1 MGAGKS
7 FLHASQVKGARRG
20 EGTALG
26 SERFKLCAP
35 WPPSG
40 DQPQAIESLLEG
52 LERNERCSTLLGVT
66 GSGKTFTVANVIAK
80 YGRPA
85 LVLAHNKTL
94 AAQLYSEFRRFFPE
108 NAVHYYVSYYDY
120 YQPEAYVPSSDT
132 YIEKDASINTQ
143 IERMRLATT
152 KSLLERRDVV
162 VVASVSCIYGMGK
175 RKNYEDAIVTFSL
188 GERWDRRA
196 FQEAL
201 MRAYYERN
209 DFDLQPGKYR
219 VRGDVL
225 EVYPVYSDTSL
236 RFSFFDD
243 ELESIEEVDP
253 VSGHSLKH
261 ESQVSIYPAQHYVT
275 SDGAISESMA
285 KIQQELEIQ
294 TGRFKA
300 AGKYLEAE
308 RLASRT
314 KYDMEMLVEAGY
326 CSGIENYS
334 RYLDGR
340 EAGEQPGT
348 LLDFFPP
355 DFLMVVDESHI
366 TLPQVR
372 GMFNGDRARK
382 EVLVEHGFRLPSC
395 LDNRPLRWP
404 EFENYMRRVIC
415 CSATPGDWEI
425 EHSRRVVEQLIR
437 PTGIADPEVEI
448 RRATGQVDDL
458 LEEIRKVREQGGRCL
473 VTTLTKKGAE
483 ELSEYMRTLRI
494 KAEYIH
500 SELNAFER
508 ADEINK
514 LRAGDIEVLIGVNLL
529 REGIDMP
536 EVTLVAILDADREGF
551 LRSYRSLVQVM
562 GRAARNINS
571 RVILYA
577 DDVTDSIAEAVN
589 ESRRRRQAQL
599 KYNEEHGITPQSIHK
614 AIERML
620 PEVEFEAAPE
630 AAGKSERQ
638 QLEHLDNIAIERLM
652 WEAVEKLQFE
662 RAARL
667 RDMLQAMEAGKP
679 VDMSGLEGSGPDFGE
694 EGRAGEG
701 RARGG
706 RHLRAASG
714 TRRKR
719 RRRS

>member
-1 MGAGKS
+1 METEIFK
-7 FLHASQVKGARRG
+7 LHA
-20 EGTALG
+20 
-26 SERFKLCAP
+26 P
-35 WPPSG
+35 WSPSG
-40 DQPQAIESLLEG
+40 DQPQAIESLMEG
-52 LERNERCSTLLGVT
+52 LRKNERCSTLLGVT
-66 GSGKTFTVANVIAK
+66 GSGKTFTVANVVAQ
-80 YGRPA
+80 YGRPT

-94 AAQLYSEFRRFFPE
+94 AAQLYSEFKNFFPE

-152 KSLLERRDVV
+152 KSLLERRDVI

-175 RKNYEDAIVTFSL
+175 RKNYEDAIVNFSV
-188 GERWDRRA
+188 GEHWNRRN

-201 MRAYYERN
+201 MKAYYERN

-225 EVYPVYSDTSL
+225 EVYPVYSDTTL
-236 RFSFFDD
+236 RFSFFDE
-243 ELESIEEVDP
+243 ELETIEEVNP
-253 VSGHSLKH
+253 ISGHSICRRPH
-261 ESQVSIYPAQHYVT
+261 VAIFPAQHYVT
-275 SDGAISESMA
+275 SDGAIAESME
-285 KIQQELEIQ
+285 KIKEELEIQ
-294 TGRFKA
+294 VGRFRSD
-300 AGKYLEAE
+300 GKYLEAE
-308 RLASRT
+308 RLNSRT
-314 KYDMEMLVEAGY
+314 RYDMEMMAEAGY

-340 EAGEQPGT
+340 AAGEQPGT

-395 LDNRPLRWP
+395 LDNRPLKWH
-404 EFENYMRRVIC
+404 EFENYLRRVIC

-425 EHSRRVVEQLIR
+425 AHSKRHVEQLIR
-437 PTGIADPEVEI
+437 PTGVVDPEVEI
-448 RRATGQVDDL
+448 RKATGQIDDL
-458 LEEIRKVREQGGRCL
+458 LAEIQKVRAAGGRCL
-473 VTTLTKKGAE
+473 VTTLTKKAAE
-483 ELSEYMRTLRI
+483 ELADYMKTLRI
-494 KAEYIH
+494 KSEYIH

-508 ADEINK
+508 AEEINK
-514 LRAGDIEVLIGVNLL
+514 LRSGEIEVLIGINLL

-562 GRAARNINS
+562 GRAARNVDS

-577 DDVTDSIAEAVN
+577 DDVTESIQKAVN
-589 ESRRRRQAQL
+589 ESRRRREAQL
-599 KYNEEHGITPQSIHK
+599 KFNEEHHIVPKTIHK
-614 AIERML
+614 AIEKML

-630 AAGKSERQ
+630 AKSKKARQ
-638 QLEHLDNIAIERLM
+638 TNEHLDNEALERLM
-652 WEAVEKLQFE
+652 WDAVEKLQFE
-662 RAARL
+662 KAAKI
-667 RDMLQAMEAGKP
+667 RDMIQNLR
-679 VDMSGLEGSGPDFGE
+679 
-694 EGRAGEG
+694 EGRAPGGLEEEMEGEKY
-701 RARGG
+701 
-706 RHLRAASG
+706 LRAASG
-714 TRRKR
+714 NHYKKRKR
-719 RRRS
+719 A

>member
-1 MGAGKS
+1 MEVLS
-7 FLHASQVKGARRG
+7 METES
-20 EGTALG
+20 
-26 SERFKLCAP
+26 FKLHAP

-40 DQPQAIESLLEG
+40 DQPQAIAALLDG
-52 LERNERCSTLLGVT
+52 LKCNERVSTLLGVT

-80 YGRPA
+80 YNRPT

-94 AAQLYSEFRRFFPE
+94 AAQLYSEFRKFFPE

-152 KSLLERRDVV
+152 KSLIERRDVI

-175 RKNYEDAIVTFSL
+175 RENYEDAIVSFSV
-188 GERWDRRA
+188 GEHWNRHN

-201 MRAYYERN
+201 MKAYYERN

-225 EVYPVYSDTSL
+225 EVYPVYSNSTL
-236 RFSFFDD
+236 RFSFFDE
-243 ELESIEEVDP
+243 ELETIEEVDP
-253 VSGHSLKH
+253 VSGHRLKH
-261 ESQVSIYPAQHYVT
+261 VDHASVFPAQHYVT
-275 SDGAISESMA
+275 SDGAITESME
-285 KIQQELEIQ
+285 KIKKELEIQ
-294 TGRFKA
+294 AGRFKA
-300 AGKYLEAE
+300 QGKFLEAE
-308 RLASRT
+308 RLTSRT
-314 KYDMEMLVEAGY
+314 RYDMEMMAEAGY

-340 EAGEQPGT
+340 EEGEQPGT

-395 LDNRPLRWP
+395 LDNRPLRWG
-404 EFENYMRRVIC
+404 EFEKYMQRVIC
-415 CSATPGDWEI
+415 CSATPGDWET
-425 EHSRRVVEQLIR
+425 EHSKRVVEQLLR
-437 PTGIADPEVEI
+437 PTGIPDPLVEV
-448 RRATGQVDDL
+448 RKATGQIDDL
-458 LEEIRKVREQGGRCL
+458 LGEIQSVRSRGGRAL

-483 ELSEYMRTLRI
+483 ELAEYMRTLRI
-494 KAEYIH
+494 RAEYIH

-508 ADEINK
+508 AEEINK
-514 LRAGDIEVLIGVNLL
+514 LRSGDIEVLIGINLL

-562 GRAARNINS
+562 GRAARNVDS

-577 DDVTDSIAEAVN
+577 DEVTDSISEAVS
-589 ESRRRRQAQL
+589 ESKRRRDAQL
-599 KYNEEHGITPQSIHK
+599 AYNKEHGITPRTIHK
-614 AIERML
+614 TIERML
-620 PEVEFEAAPE
+620 PEVEFEEAPE
-630 AAGKSERQ
+630 AQSKKTRQ
-638 QLEHLDNIAIERLM
+638 SIEHLDNLDLEKMM

-662 RAARL
+662 KAAKI
-667 RDMLQAMEAGKP
+667 RDMIQEIEQGLSP
-679 VDMSGLEGSGPDFGE
+679 SGELDEE
-694 EGRAGEG
+694 EGGQY
-701 RARGG
+701 
-706 RHLRAASG
+706 LRAASG
-714 TRRKR
+714 NRRKKR
-719 RRRS
+719 PRA

>member
-1 MGAGKS
+1 M
-7 FLHASQVKGARRG
+7 
-20 EGTALG
+20 ET
-26 SERFKLCAP
+26 ETFKLHAP

-40 DQPQAIESLLEG
+40 DQPQAIESLAEG
-52 LERNERCSTLLGVT
+52 LNRNERFSTLLGVT
-66 GSGKTFTVANVIAK
+66 GSGKTFTAANVIAR
-80 YGRPA
+80 YNRPT

-94 AAQLYSEFRRFFPE
+94 AAQLYSEFKRFFPE

-120 YQPEAYVPSSDT
+120 YQPEAYIPSSDT
-132 YIEKDASINTQ
+132 FIEKDASINTQ

-152 KSLLERRDVV
+152 KSLIERRDVI

-175 RKNYEDAIVTFSL
+175 RKNYEDAIVNFSV
-188 GERWDRRA
+188 GERWDLRS
-196 FQEAL
+196 FQQAL

-209 DFDLQPGKYR
+209 DLDLQPGKYR

-225 EVYPVYSDTSL
+225 EIYPVYSDTTL
-236 RFSFFDD
+236 RFAFFDD
-243 ELESIEEVDP
+243 ELERIEEADP
-253 VSGHSLKH
+253 VSGHALNRKDH
-261 ESQVSIYPAQHYVT
+261 VSIFPAQHYVT
-275 SDGAISESMA
+275 SDGAIAESME
-285 KIQQELEIQ
+285 KIKKELELQ
-294 TGRFKA
+294 VGRFRS

-308 RLASRT
+308 RLNSRT
-314 KYDMEMLVEAGY
+314 KYDMEMLSEAGY

-340 EAGEQPGT
+340 EEGEQPGT

-355 DFLMVVDESHI
+355 DFLMIVDESHI

-372 GMFNGDRARK
+372 GMYNGDRARK

-395 LDNRPLRWP
+395 LDNRPLKWH
-404 EFENYMRRVIC
+404 EFEHYMQRVIC

-425 EHSRRVVEQLIR
+425 QHSKRVVEQLIR

-448 RRATGQVDDL
+448 RKATGQVDDL
-458 LEEIRKVREQGGRCL
+458 LSEIQKVRAQGGRCL

-483 ELSEYMRTLRI
+483 ELAEYMSTLRI
-494 KAEYIH
+494 KSEYIH

-508 ADEINK
+508 AEEINR
-514 LRAGDIEVLIGVNLL
+514 LRSGEIDVLIGINLL

-562 GRAARNINS
+562 GRAARNVNS

-577 DDVTDSIAEAVN
+577 DEPTDSIRDAVT
-589 ESRRRRQAQL
+589 ESRRRREAQL
-599 KYNEEHGITPQSIHK
+599 KYNEEHHIVPRTIHK
-614 AIERML
+614 SIETML

-630 AAGKSERQ
+630 TAGKKSRQ
-638 QLEHLDNIAIERLM
+638 TLEHLDNEALEKLM

-662 RAARL
+662 KAAKI
-667 RDMLQAMEAGKP
+667 RDMIQAI
-679 VDMSGLEGSGPDFGE
+679 D
-694 EGRAGEG
+694 EGRDPQGLFEEKEG
-701 RARGG
+701 GA
-706 RHLRAASG
+706 HLRAASG
-714 TRRKR
+714 NRYKKRKR
-719 RRRS
+719 T

>member
-1 MGAGKS
+1 METEK
-7 FLHASQVKGARRG
+7 
-20 EGTALG
+20 
-26 SERFKLCAP
+26 FKLHAP

-40 DQPQAIESLLEG
+40 DQPQAIESLMNG
-52 LERNERCSTLLGVT
+52 LKNNERCSTLLGVT
-66 GSGKTFTVANVIAK
+66 GSGKTFTVANVVAQ
-80 YGRPA
+80 YNRPT

-94 AAQLYSEFRRFFPE
+94 AAQLFSEFKNFFPK

-120 YQPEAYVPSSDT
+120 YQPEAYLPSSDT

-152 KSLLERRDVV
+152 KSLIERRDVI

-175 RKNYEDAIVTFSL
+175 RKNYEDAIVTFAV
-188 GERWDRRA
+188 GERWNRHS

-201 MRAYYERN
+201 MKAYYERN
-209 DFDLQPGKYR
+209 DIDLQPGKYR

-225 EVYPVYSDTSL
+225 EVYPVYSDTTL
-236 RFSFFDD
+236 RFSFFDE
-243 ELESIEEVDP
+243 ELEAIEEVEP
-253 VSGHSLKH
+253 VSGHCVARRPH
-261 ESQVSIYPAQHYVT
+261 VSIFPAQHYVT
-275 SDGAISESMA
+275 SDGAIAESMD
-285 KIQQELEIQ
+285 KIKRELEVQ
-294 TGRFKA
+294 VGRFKSD
-300 AGKYLEAE
+300 GKYLEAE
-308 RLASRT
+308 RLGSRT
-314 KYDMEMLVEAGY
+314 RYDMEMLSEAGY

-340 EAGEQPGT
+340 SEGEQPGT
-348 LLDFFPP
+348 LLDFFPS

-395 LDNRPLRWP
+395 LDNRPLKWY
-404 EFENYMRRVIC
+404 EFEKYMQRVIC
-415 CSATPGDWEI
+415 CSATPGDWEV
-425 EHSRRVVEQLIR
+425 EHSKRVVEQLIR

-448 RRATGQVDDL
+448 RKATGQIDDL
-458 LEEIRKVREQGGRCL
+458 MAEIQKVRAAGGRCL

-483 ELSEYMRTLRI
+483 ELAEYMRSLCI
-494 KAEYIH
+494 KSEYIH

-508 ADEINK
+508 AEEINK
-514 LRAGDIEVLIGVNLL
+514 LRSGDIEVLIGINLL

-562 GRAARNINS
+562 GRAARNVDS

-577 DDVTDSIAEAVN
+577 DDVTDSIQKAVS
-589 ESRRRRQAQL
+589 ESRRRRAAQL
-599 KYNEEHGITPQSIHK
+599 KYNEEHHIVPKTIHK

-630 AAGKSERQ
+630 AKSQKARQ
-638 QLEHLDNIAIERLM
+638 TIEHMDNEALERLM

-662 RAARL
+662 KAAKI
-667 RDMLQAMEAGKP
+667 RDMIQAMK
-679 VDMSGLEGSGPDFGE
+679 EGREPDALDEE
-694 EGRAGEG
+694 EGGKYF
-701 RARGG
+701 
-706 RHLRAASG
+706 RAASG
-714 TRRKR
+714 NRHKKRKR
-719 RRRS
+719 A

>member
-1 MGAGKS
+1 METEK
-7 FLHASQVKGARRG
+7 
-20 EGTALG
+20 
-26 SERFKLCAP
+26 FKLHAP

-40 DQPQAIESLLEG
+40 DQPQAIQSLLEG
-52 LERNERCSTLLGVT
+52 LRHNERFSTLLGVT
-66 GSGKTFTVANVIAK
+66 GSGKTFTVANVVAQ
-80 YGRPA
+80 YNRPT

-94 AAQLYSEFRRFFPE
+94 AAQLYSEFKRFFPE

-120 YQPEAYVPSSDT
+120 YQPEAYIPSSDT
-132 YIEKDASINTQ
+132 FIEKDASINTQ

-152 KSLLERRDVV
+152 KSLIERRDVI

-175 RKNYEDAIVTFSL
+175 RKNYEDAIINFSI
-188 GERWDRRA
+188 GEKWDLRN
-196 FQEAL
+196 FQQAL

-225 EVYPVYSDTSL
+225 EIYPVYSDTTL
-236 RFSFFDD
+236 RFAFFDD
-243 ELESIEEVDP
+243 ELERIEEVDP
-253 VSGHSLKH
+253 VSGHALNRKDH
-261 ESQVSIYPAQHYVT
+261 VSIFPAQHYVT
-275 SDGAISESMA
+275 SDGAIAESME
-285 KIQQELEIQ
+285 KIKKELELQ
-294 TGRFKA
+294 VGRFRS

-308 RLASRT
+308 RLNSRT
-314 KYDMEMLVEAGY
+314 KYDMEMMSEAGY

-340 EAGEQPGT
+340 EEGEQPGT

-395 LDNRPLRWP
+395 LDNRPLKWP
-404 EFENYMRRVIC
+404 EFERYMQRVIC

-425 EHSRRVVEQLIR
+425 QHSKRVVEQLIR

-448 RRATGQVDDL
+448 RKATGQVDDL
-458 LEEIRKVREQGGRCL
+458 LAEIQKVRAEGGRCL

-483 ELSEYMRTLRI
+483 ELAEYMSTLRI
-494 KAEYIH
+494 KSEYIH

-508 ADEINK
+508 AEEINR
-514 LRAGDIEVLIGVNLL
+514 LRSGEIEVLIGINLL

-562 GRAARNINS
+562 GRAARNVNS

-577 DDVTDSIAEAVN
+577 DEVTDSIRDAVT
-589 ESRRRRQAQL
+589 ESRRRREAQL
-599 KYNEEHGITPQSIHK
+599 KYNEEHHIVPKTIHK
-614 AIERML
+614 SIETML
-620 PEVEFEAAPE
+620 PEVEFEATPE
-630 AAGKSERQ
+630 TKSKKSRQ
-638 QLEHLDNIAIERLM
+638 TLEHLDNEALEKLM

-662 RAARL
+662 KAAKI
-667 RDMLQAMEAGKP
+667 RDMIQAI
-679 VDMSGLEGSGPDFGE
+679 D
-694 EGRAGEG
+694 EGRDPRDLFEEKK
-701 RARGG
+701 GG
-706 RHLRAASG
+706 VQLRAASG
-714 TRRKR
+714 NRYKKRKR
-719 RRRS
+719 A

>member
-1 MGAGKS
+1 METEK
-7 FLHASQVKGARRG
+7 
-20 EGTALG
+20 
-26 SERFKLCAP
+26 FKLRAP

-40 DQPQAIESLLEG
+40 DQPQAIDSLLEG
-52 LERNERCSTLLGVT
+52 LERGEKCSTLMGVT
-66 GSGKTFTVANVIAK
+66 GSGKTFTVANVVAQ
-80 YGRPA
+80 YNRPT

-94 AAQLYSEFRRFFPE
+94 AAQLFSEFKRFFPE

-120 YQPEAYVPSSDT
+120 YQPEAYIPSSDT
-132 YIEKDASINTQ
+132 FIEKDASINTQ

-152 KSLLERRDVV
+152 KSLIERRDVI

-175 RKNYEDAIVTFSL
+175 RKNYEDAIVSFAV
-188 GERWDRRA
+188 GERWNRRN

-201 MRAYYERN
+201 MKAYYERN

-225 EVYPVYSDTSL
+225 EVYPVYSDATL

-253 VSGHSLKH
+253 VSGHSIARKQH
-261 ESQVSIYPAQHYVT
+261 VSVFPAQHYVT
-275 SDGAISESMA
+275 SDGAIAESMD
-285 KIQQELEIQ
+285 KIKRELELQ
-294 TGRFKA
+294 VGRFKSE
-300 AGKYLEAE
+300 GKYLEAE
-308 RLASRT
+308 RLGSRT
-314 KYDMEMLVEAGY
+314 RYDMEMLAEAGY

-340 EAGEQPGT
+340 AEGEQPGT

-395 LDNRPLRWP
+395 LDNRPLKWH
-404 EFENYMRRVIC
+404 EFEHYMQRVVC
-415 CSATPGDWEI
+415 CSATPGDWEV
-425 EHSRRVVEQLIR
+425 EHSKRVVEQLIR

-448 RRATGQVDDL
+448 RRATGQIDDL
-458 LEEIRKVREQGGRCL
+458 LAEIQKVRAAGGRCL

-483 ELSEYMRTLRI
+483 ELAGYMSTLRV
-494 KAEYIH
+494 KSEYIH

-508 ADEINK
+508 AEEINR
-514 LRAGDIEVLIGVNLL
+514 LRSGDIEVLIGVNLL

-562 GRAARNINS
+562 GRAARNVDS

-577 DDVTDSIAEAVN
+577 DEVTDSIRAAVS
-589 ESRRRRQAQL
+589 ESRRRREAQL
-599 KYNEEHGITPQSIHK
+599 KYNEEHHIVPRTIRKS
-614 AIERML
+614 IERML
-620 PEVEFEAAPE
+620 SEVEFEAAPE
-630 AAGKSERQ
+630 AKNKRAQ
-638 QLEHLDNIAIERLM
+638 QRIEHMDNEALEKLM

-662 RAARL
+662 KAARI
-667 RDMLQAMEAGKP
+667 RDMIQAME
-679 VDMSGLEGSGPDFGE
+679 EGRTPQGGFGE
-694 EGRAGEG
+694 EEG
-701 RARGG
+701 GTG
-706 RHLRAASG
+706 LRAASG
-714 TRRKR
+714 NRYKKRKR
-719 RRRS
+719 A

>member
-1 MGAGKS
+1 MSVEK
-7 FLHASQVKGARRG
+7 
-20 EGTALG
+20 
-26 SERFKLCAP
+26 FKLHAP

-40 DQPQAIESLLEG
+40 DQPQAINKLLDA
-52 LERNERCSTLLGVT
+52 LQHNERCSTLLGVT
-66 GSGKTFTVANVIAK
+66 GSGKTFTVANVIEK
-80 YGRPA
+80 YGHPT

-94 AAQLYSEFRRFFPE
+94 AAQLYSEFKRFFPE

-120 YQPEAYVPSSDT
+120 YQPEAYIPSSDT

-152 KSLLERRDVV
+152 KSLLERRDVI

-175 RKNYEDAIVTFSL
+175 RKNYEDAIVNFSI
-188 GERWDRRA
+188 GEKWNRRN
-196 FQEAL
+196 FQSAL
-201 MRAYYERN
+201 MKAYYERN

-219 VRGDVL
+219 LRGDVL
-225 EVYPVYSDTSL
+225 EVYPVYSDTTL
-236 RFSFFDD
+236 RFCFFDE
-243 ELESIEEVDP
+243 ELEEIDEIDP
-253 VSGHSLKH
+253 VSGHALSHKEH
-261 ESQVSIYPAQHYVT
+261 VSIFPAQHYVT
-275 SDGAISESMA
+275 SDGAIADSME
-285 KIQQELEIQ
+285 KIKTELEIQ
-294 TGRFKA
+294 VGRFKSQ
-300 AGKYLEAE
+300 GKYLEAE

-314 KYDMEMLVEAGY
+314 RYDMEMLAEAGY

-340 EAGEQPGT
+340 KEGEQPGT

-355 DFLMVVDESHI
+355 DFLLVVDESHI

-395 LDNRPLRWP
+395 LDNRPLKWH
-404 EFENYMRRVIC
+404 EFERYMQRVIC

-425 EHSRRVVEQLIR
+425 ERSSHVVEQLIR
-437 PTGIADPEVEI
+437 PTGIADPAVEV
-448 RRATGQVDDL
+448 RKATGQVDDL
-458 LEEIRKVREQGGRCL
+458 LAEIQKVRAQGGRCL

-508 ADEINK
+508 AEEINK
-514 LRAGDIEVLIGVNLL
+514 LRSGDIEVLIGINLL

-551 LRSYRSLVQVM
+551 LRSYRTLVQVM
-562 GRAARNINS
+562 GRAARNVDS

-577 DDVTDSIAEAVN
+577 DDVTDSIREAVS
-589 ESRRRRQAQL
+589 ESRRRREAQL
-599 KYNEEHGITPQSIHK
+599 KYNEKHHIVPKTIKKSID
-614 AIERML
+614 RML
-620 PEVEFEAAPE
+620 PEVEFEAVPE
-630 AAGKSERQ
+630 AKGKKARQ
-638 QLEHLDNIAIERLM
+638 SLEHLDNEALEKLM

-662 RAARL
+662 KAAKI
-667 RDMLQAMEAGKP
+667 RDMLQKMEK
-679 VDMSGLEGSGPDFGE
+679 DGSPAYGE
-694 EGRAGEG
+694 KGYS
-701 RARGG
+701 
-706 RHLRAASG
+706 HAASG
-714 TRRKR
+714 NLQSRNRHKKRKR
-719 RRRS
+719 A

>member
-1 MGAGKS
+1 M
-7 FLHASQVKGARRG
+7 
-20 EGTALG
+20 ET
-26 SERFKLCAP
+26 ETFKLHAP

-40 DQPQAIESLLEG
+40 DQPQAIQSLLDG
-52 LERNERCSTLLGVT
+52 LKHNERFSTLLGVT
-66 GSGKTFTVANVIAK
+66 GSGKTFTVANVVAQ
-80 YGRPA
+80 YNHPT

-94 AAQLYSEFRRFFPE
+94 AAQLYSEFKRFFPE

-120 YQPEAYVPSSDT
+120 YQPEAYIPSSDT

-152 KSLLERRDVV
+152 KSLIERRDVI
-162 VVASVSCIYGMGK
+162 VVATVSCIYGMGK
-175 RKNYEDAIVTFSL
+175 RKNYEDAIVNFSV
-188 GERWDRRA
+188 GEKWDLHN

-225 EVYPVYSDTSL
+225 EVYPVYSDTTL

-243 ELESIEEVDP
+243 ELENIEEVDP
-253 VSGHSLKH
+253 VSGHSLNRKEH
-261 ESQVSIYPAQHYVT
+261 VSIFPAQHYVT
-275 SDGAISESMA
+275 SDGAIAESMD
-285 KIQQELEIQ
+285 KIKQELEIQ
-294 TGRFKA
+294 VGRFRRE
-300 AGKYLEAE
+300 GKFLEAE
-308 RLASRT
+308 RLNSRT
-314 KYDMEMLVEAGY
+314 RYDMEMMAEAGY

-340 EAGEQPGT
+340 EEGEQPGT
-348 LLDFFPP
+348 LLDFFPS
-355 DFLMVVDESHI
+355 DFLMIVDESHI

-395 LDNRPLRWP
+395 LDNRPLKWP
-404 EFENYMRRVIC
+404 EFEKYMQRVIC
-415 CSATPGDWEI
+415 CSATPGDWELQ
-425 EHSRRVVEQLIR
+425 HSKRVVEQLIR
-437 PTGIADPEVEI
+437 PTGIADPEVEV

-458 LEEIRKVREQGGRCL
+458 LAEIQKVRAQGGRCL

-483 ELSEYMRTLRI
+483 ELAEYMSTLRI
-494 KAEYIH
+494 KSDYIH

-508 ADEINK
+508 AEEINK
-514 LRAGDIEVLIGVNLL
+514 LRSGEIDVLIGINLL

-562 GRAARNINS
+562 GRAARNVNS

-577 DDVTDSIAEAVN
+577 DEVTDSIREAVT
-589 ESRRRRQAQL
+589 ESRRRRAAQL
-599 KYNEEHGITPQSIHK
+599 KYNEEHHIVPKTIHK
-614 AIERML
+614 SIEKML

-630 AAGKSERQ
+630 VKDKKSRQ
-638 QLEHLDNIAIERLM
+638 RIEHMDNEALEKLM

-662 RAARL
+662 KAAKI
-667 RDMLQAMEAGKP
+667 RDMIQAMDEGKT
-679 VDMSGLEGSGPDFGE
+679 PDFSFEDE
-694 EGRAGEG
+694 EQE
-701 RARGG
+701 GG

-714 TRRKR
+714 NRNKKRKR
-719 RRRS
+719 A

>member
-1 MGAGKS
+1 METD
-7 FLHASQVKGARRG
+7 H
-20 EGTALG
+20 
-26 SERFKLCAP
+26 FKLHAP

-40 DQPQAIESLLEG
+40 DQPQAISSLLEG
-52 LERNERCSTLLGVT
+52 LNRNERVSTLLGVT
-66 GSGKTFTVANVIAK
+66 GSGKTFTVANVVAQ
-80 YGRPA
+80 YNRPT

-94 AAQLYSEFRRFFPE
+94 AAQLYSEFRKFFPD

-152 KSLLERRDVV
+152 KSLIERRDVI

-175 RKNYEDAIVTFSL
+175 RENYEDAIVNFSV
-188 GERWDRRA
+188 GERWNRHN

-201 MRAYYERN
+201 MKAYYERN

-225 EVYPVYSDTSL
+225 EVYPVYSNSTL
-236 RFSFFDD
+236 RFSFFDE
-243 ELESIEEVDP
+243 ELETIEEVDP
-253 VSGHSLKH
+253 VSGHSLKRCEH
-261 ESQVSIYPAQHYVT
+261 ASIFPAQHYVT
-275 SDGAISESMA
+275 SDGAITESME
-285 KIQQELEIQ
+285 KIKKELEIQ
-294 TGRFKA
+294 AGKFQSE
-300 AGKYLEAE
+300 GKYLEAE
-308 RLASRT
+308 RLTSRT
-314 KYDMEMLVEAGY
+314 RYDMEMLAEAGY

-340 EAGEQPGT
+340 EEGEQPGT

-395 LDNRPLRWP
+395 LDNRPLKWH
-404 EFENYMRRVIC
+404 EFEKYMQRVIC
-415 CSATPGDWEI
+415 CSATPGDWET
-425 EHSRRVVEQLIR
+425 EHSSRVVEQLIR
-437 PTGIADPEVEI
+437 PTGIPDPLVEV
-448 RRATGQVDDL
+448 RKATGQIDDL
-458 LEEIRKVREQGGRCL
+458 LGEIQKVRAAGGRAL

-508 ADEINK
+508 AEEINK
-514 LRAGDIEVLIGVNLL
+514 LRSGDIEVLIGVNLL

-562 GRAARNINS
+562 GRAARNVES

-577 DDVTDSIAEAVN
+577 DEVTDSIKEAVT
-589 ESRRRRQAQL
+589 ESKRRREAQL
-599 KYNEEHGITPQSIHK
+599 VYNEEHHITPKTIHK
-614 AIERML
+614 SIERML
-620 PEVEFEAAPE
+620 PEVEFEEAPE
-630 AAGKSERQ
+630 AKSRKERQ
-638 QLEHLDNIAIERLM
+638 TIEHLDNLDLEKMM

-662 RAARL
+662 KAAKL
-667 RDMLQAMEAGKP
+667 RDMIQEM
-679 VDMSGLEGSGPDFGE
+679 E
-694 EGRAGEG
+694 EGRKPSVSLRELESETDEG
-701 RARGG
+701 GKYF
-706 RHLRAASG
+706 RAASG
-714 TRRKR
+714 NRRKKR
-719 RRRS
+719 QRT

>member
-1 MGAGKS
+1 M
-7 FLHASQVKGARRG
+7 
-20 EGTALG
+20 ET
-26 SERFKLCAP
+26 ETFKLHAP

-40 DQPQAIESLLEG
+40 DQPQAITSLLDG
-52 LERNERCSTLLGVT
+52 LKRNERVSTLLGVT
-66 GSGKTFTVANVIAK
+66 GSGKTFTVANVIAQ
-80 YGRPA
+80 YNRPT

-152 KSLLERRDVV
+152 KSLIERRDVI

-175 RKNYEDAIVTFSL
+175 RENYEEAIVSFSV
-188 GERWDRRA
+188 GEHWNRRN

-201 MRAYYERN
+201 MKAYYERN

-225 EVYPVYSDTSL
+225 EVYPVYSNSTL

-253 VSGHSLKH
+253 ISGHSLKRVAH
-261 ESQVSIYPAQHYVT
+261 ASVFPAQHYVT
-275 SDGAISESMA
+275 SDGAITESLE
-285 KIQQELEIQ
+285 KIKKEMEIQ
-294 TGRFKA
+294 AGRFKSQ
-300 AGKYLEAE
+300 GKFLEAE
-308 RLASRT
+308 RLTSRT
-314 KYDMEMLVEAGY
+314 RYDMEMMAEAGY

-340 EAGEQPGT
+340 EEGEQPGT

-395 LDNRPLRWP
+395 LDNRPLRWN
-404 EFENYMRRVIC
+404 EFEKYMQRVIC
-415 CSATPGDWEI
+415 CSATPGDWET
-425 EHSRRVVEQLIR
+425 EHSKRVVEQLIR
-437 PTGIADPEVEI
+437 PTGIPDPLVEV
-448 RRATGQVDDL
+448 RKATGQIDDL
-458 LEEIRKVREQGGRCL
+458 LNEIQKIRAQGGRAL

-483 ELSEYMRTLRI
+483 ELSEYLRTLRI

-508 ADEINK
+508 AEEINK
-514 LRAGDIEVLIGVNLL
+514 LRGGDIEVLIGINLL

-562 GRAARNINS
+562 GRAARNVDS

-577 DDVTDSIAEAVN
+577 DDVTDSIAEAVS
-589 ESRRRRQAQL
+589 ESKRRREAQL
-599 KYNEEHGITPQSIHK
+599 AYNKGHNITPKTIHK
-614 AIERML
+614 KIERML
-620 PEVEFEAAPE
+620 PEVEFEEAPE
-630 AAGKSERQ
+630 TQSKKTRQ
-638 QLEHLDNIAIERLM
+638 TIEHLDNLDLEKMM

-662 RAARL
+662 RAARI
-667 RDMLQAMEAGKP
+667 RDMLQKSEQDRGATGALPE
-679 VDMSGLEGSGPDFGE
+679 DEDE
-694 EGRAGEG
+694 
-701 RARGG
+701 GG
-706 RHLRAASG
+706 RYLRAASG
-714 TRRKR
+714 NRRKKR
-719 RRRS
+719 PRA

>member
-1 MGAGKS
+1 METD
-7 FLHASQVKGARRG
+7 H
-20 EGTALG
+20 
-26 SERFKLCAP
+26 FKLHAP

-40 DQPQAIESLLEG
+40 DQPQAISSLLEG
-52 LERNERCSTLLGVT
+52 LNRNERVSTLLGVT
-66 GSGKTFTVANVIAK
+66 GSGKTFTVANVVAQ
-80 YGRPA
+80 YNRPT

-94 AAQLYSEFRRFFPE
+94 AAQLYSEFRKFFPE

-152 KSLLERRDVV
+152 KSLIERRDVI

-175 RKNYEDAIVTFSL
+175 RENYEDAIVNFSV
-188 GERWDRRA
+188 GERWNRHN

-201 MRAYYERN
+201 MKAYYERN

-225 EVYPVYSDTSL
+225 EVYPVYSNSTL
-236 RFSFFDD
+236 RFSFFDE
-243 ELESIEEVDP
+243 ELETIEEVDP
-253 VSGHSLKH
+253 VSGHSLKRCEH
-261 ESQVSIYPAQHYVT
+261 ASIFPAQHYVT
-275 SDGAISESMA
+275 SDGAITESME
-285 KIQQELEIQ
+285 KIKKELELQ
-294 TGRFKA
+294 AGKFQSE
-300 AGKYLEAE
+300 GKYLEAE
-308 RLASRT
+308 RLTSRT
-314 KYDMEMLVEAGY
+314 RYDMEMLAEAGY

-340 EAGEQPGT
+340 EEGEQPGT

-395 LDNRPLRWP
+395 LDNRPLKWH
-404 EFENYMRRVIC
+404 EFEKYMQRVIC
-415 CSATPGDWEI
+415 CSATPGDWET
-425 EHSRRVVEQLIR
+425 EHSSRVVEQLIR
-437 PTGIADPEVEI
+437 PTGIPDPLVEV
-448 RRATGQVDDL
+448 RKATGQIDDL
-458 LEEIRKVREQGGRCL
+458 LGEIQKVRAAGGRAL

-508 ADEINK
+508 AEEINK
-514 LRAGDIEVLIGVNLL
+514 LRSGDIEVLIGVNLL

-562 GRAARNINS
+562 GRAARNVES

-577 DDVTDSIAEAVN
+577 DEVTDSIKEAVT
-589 ESRRRRQAQL
+589 ESKRRREAQL
-599 KYNEEHGITPQSIHK
+599 AYNEEHHITPKTIHK
-614 AIERML
+614 SIERML
-620 PEVEFEAAPE
+620 PEVEFEEAPE
-630 AAGKSERQ
+630 AKSRKERQ
-638 QLEHLDNIAIERLM
+638 TIEHLDNLDLEKMM

-662 RAARL
+662 KAAKL
-667 RDMLQAMEAGKP
+667 RDMIQEM
-679 VDMSGLEGSGPDFGE
+679 E
-694 EGRAGEG
+694 EGRKPSVSLRELERETDEG
-701 RARGG
+701 GKYF
-706 RHLRAASG
+706 RAASG
-714 TRRKR
+714 NRRKKR
-719 RRRS
+719 QRT

>member
-1 MGAGKS
+1 METEK
-7 FLHASQVKGARRG
+7 
-20 EGTALG
+20 
-26 SERFKLCAP
+26 FKLHAP

-52 LERNERCSTLLGVT
+52 LERGEKCSTLMGVT
-66 GSGKTFTVANVIAK
+66 GSGKTFTVANVVAK
-80 YGRPA
+80 YDRPT

-94 AAQLYSEFRRFFPE
+94 AAQLFSEFKRFFPE

-120 YQPEAYVPSSDT
+120 YQPEAYIPSSDT
-132 YIEKDASINTQ
+132 FIEKDASINTQ

-152 KSLLERRDVV
+152 KSLIERRDVI

-175 RKNYEDAIVTFSL
+175 RKNYEDAIVNFSV
-188 GERWDRRA
+188 GERWNRRS

-201 MRAYYERN
+201 MKAYYERN

-225 EVYPVYSDTSL
+225 EVYPVYSDATL
-236 RFSFFDD
+236 RFSFFDE

-253 VSGHSLKH
+253 VSGRSTARKQH
-261 ESQVSIYPAQHYVT
+261 VSVFPAQHYVT
-275 SDGAISESMA
+275 SDGAIAESMD
-285 KIQQELEIQ
+285 KIKREMELQ
-294 TGRFKA
+294 VGRFKSE
-300 AGKYLEAE
+300 GKYLEAE
-308 RLASRT
+308 RLGSRT
-314 KYDMEMLVEAGY
+314 RYDMEMLAEAGY

-340 EAGEQPGT
+340 AEGEQPGT
-348 LLDFFPP
+348 LIDFFPP
-355 DFLMVVDESHI
+355 DFLMIVDESHI

-395 LDNRPLRWP
+395 LDNRPLKWH
-404 EFENYMRRVIC
+404 EFERYMQRVVC
-415 CSATPGDWEI
+415 CSATPGDWEV
-425 EHSRRVVEQLIR
+425 EHSKRVVEQLIR

-448 RRATGQVDDL
+448 RKATGQID
-458 LEEIRKVREQGGRCL
+458 K
-473 VTTLTKKGAE
+473 
-483 ELSEYMRTLRI
+483 S
-494 KAEYIH
+494 EYIH

-508 ADEINK
+508 AEEINR
-514 LRAGDIEVLIGVNLL
+514 LRSGDIEVLIGVNLL

-562 GRAARNINS
+562 GRAARNVDS

-577 DDVTDSIAEAVN
+577 DEVTDSIREAVS
-589 ESRRRRQAQL
+589 ESRRRREAQL
-599 KYNEEHGITPQSIHK
+599 KYNEEHHIVPRTIRKS
-614 AIERML
+614 IERML

-630 AAGKSERQ
+630 AKNKRAQ
-638 QLEHLDNIAIERLM
+638 QRIEHMDNEALEKLM

-662 RAARL
+662 KAARI
-667 RDMLQAMEAGKP
+667 RDMIQAME
-679 VDMSGLEGSGPDFGE
+679 EGRTPQGGFGE
-694 EGRAGEG
+694 EEG
-701 RARGG
+701 GTG
-706 RHLRAASG
+706 LRAASG
-714 TRRKR
+714 NRYKKRKR
-719 RRRS
+719 A

>member
-1 MGAGKS
+1 METE
-7 FLHASQVKGARRG
+7 Q
-20 EGTALG
+20 
-26 SERFKLCAP
+26 FKLHAP

-40 DQPQAIESLLEG
+40 DQPRAIEALLDG
-52 LERNERCSTLLGVT
+52 LRNNERVSTLLGVT
-66 GSGKTFTVANVIAK
+66 GSGKTFTVANVVAR
-80 YGRPA
+80 YNRPT

-120 YQPEAYVPSSDT
+120 YQPEAYLPSSDT

-152 KSLLERRDVV
+152 KSLIERRDVI
-162 VVASVSCIYGMGK
+162 VVASVSCIYGMG
-175 RKNYEDAIVTFSL
+175 RRENYEDAIVSFSV
-188 GERWDRRA
+188 GERWDRRG
-196 FQEAL
+196 FQESL
-201 MRAYYERN
+201 MKAYYERN
-209 DFDLQPGKYR
+209 DFDLQPGRYR
-219 VRGDVL
+219 VRGDVI
-225 EVYPVYSDTSL
+225 EVYPVYSDSTL
-236 RFSFFDD
+236 RFSFFDE
-243 ELESIEEVDP
+243 ELEAIEEVDP
-253 VSGHSLKH
+253 VSGHSLKRADH
-261 ESQVSIYPAQHYVT
+261 ASIFPAQHYVT
-275 SDGAISESMA
+275 SDGAIAESME
-285 KIQQELEIQ
+285 KIRNEMEIQ
-294 TGRFKA
+294 VGRFKA
-300 AGKYLEAE
+300 EGKYLEAE

-314 KYDMEMLVEAGY
+314 RYDMEMLAEAGY

-340 EAGEQPGT
+340 EEGEQPGT

-395 LDNRPLRWP
+395 LDNRPLKWH
-404 EFENYMRRVIC
+404 EFERYMQRVVC
-415 CSATPGDWEI
+415 CSATPGDWET
-425 EHSRRVVEQLIR
+425 EHSKRVVEQLIR
-437 PTGIADPEVEI
+437 PTGIPDPLVEV
-448 RRATGQVDDL
+448 RKATGQIDDL
-458 LEEIRKVREQGGRCL
+458 LDEIGRVRAKGGRAL

-483 ELSEYMRTLRI
+483 ELSEYMGTLRI

-508 ADEINK
+508 AEEINR
-514 LRAGDIEVLIGVNLL
+514 LRSGEIEVLIGINLL

-562 GRAARNINS
+562 GRAARNVDS

-577 DDVTDSIAEAVN
+577 DDVTDSIRDAVN
-589 ESRRRRQAQL
+589 ESQRRRAAQL
-599 KYNEEHGITPQSIHK
+599 AFNREHGITPKTIRK

-620 PEVEFEAAPE
+620 PEVEFEKTPE
-630 AAGKSERQ
+630 VKSKTTRQ
-638 QLEHLDNIAIERLM
+638 TLEHLDNLDLERMM

-662 RAARL
+662 KAAKI
-667 RDMLQAMEAGKP
+667 RDMIREMESGKKTS
-679 VDMSGLEGSGPDFGE
+679 VSIDDIEKE
-694 EGRAGEG
+694 EGVKYF
-701 RARGG
+701 
-706 RHLRAASG
+706 RAASG
-714 TRRKR
+714 NRRKKR
-719 RRRS
+719 QRA

>member
-1 MGAGKS
+1 ME
-7 FLHASQVKGARRG
+7 Q
-20 EGTALG
+20 GT
-26 SERFKLCAP
+26 FKLHAP

-40 DQPQAIESLLEG
+40 DQPQAIESLLAG
-52 LERNERCSTLLGVT
+52 LAANERVSVLMGVT
-66 GSGKTFTVANVIAK
+66 GSGKTFTVANVIARSN
-80 YGRPA
+80 RPT

-94 AAQLYSEFRRFFPE
+94 AAQLYSEFRNFFPE

-120 YQPEAYVPSSDT
+120 YQPEAYLPSSDT

-152 KSLLERRDVV
+152 KSLLERRDVI

-175 RKNYEDAIVTFSL
+175 RENYEDAIVTFAA
-188 GERWDRRA
+188 GERWSRRS

-201 MRAYYERN
+201 MKAYYERN

-219 VRGDVL
+219 VRGDVI
-225 EVYPVYSDTSL
+225 EVYPVYSDRTL

-243 ELESIEEVDP
+243 ELETIQEVDP
-253 VSGHSLKH
+253 VSGHSLKRL
-261 ESQVSIYPAQHYVT
+261 ESASVFPAQHYVT
-275 SDGAISESMA
+275 SDGAIAASMA
-285 KIQQELEIQ
+285 QIQKELELQ
-294 TGRFKA
+294 VGKFQSE
-300 AGKYLEAE
+300 GKYLEAE

-314 KYDMEMLVEAGY
+314 RYDMEMLSEAGY

-340 EAGEQPGT
+340 QAGEQPGT

-395 LDNRPLRWP
+395 LDNRPLKWP
-404 EFENYMRRVIC
+404 EFEHYMQRVIC
-415 CSATPGDWEI
+415 CSATPGDWETQ
-425 EHSRRVVEQLIR
+425 HSRRIVEQLIR
-437 PTGIADPEVEI
+437 PTGIPDPLVEL
-448 RRATGQVDDL
+448 RRATGQIDDL
-458 LEEIRKVREQGGRCL
+458 LNEIARVRAQGGRAL

-483 ELSEYMRTLRI
+483 ELADYMRTLRI

-508 ADEINK
+508 AEEINR
-514 LRAGDIEVLIGVNLL
+514 LRSGEIEVLIGVNLL

-562 GRAARNINS
+562 GRAARNVDS

-577 DDVTDSIAEAVN
+577 DESTGSIAEAVS
-589 ESRRRRQAQL
+589 ESQRRREAQL
-599 KYNEEHGITPQSIHK
+599 AYNKAHGITPQTIRK

-620 PEVEFEAAPE
+620 PEVEFTETPE
-630 AAGKSERQ
+630 AKSRTERQ
-638 QLEHLDNIAIERLM
+638 SLEHLDNLALEKLM

-662 RAARL
+662 KAAKL
-667 RDMLQAMEAGKP
+667 RDMIQAMQNGGDAAP
-679 VDMSGLEGSGPDFGE
+679 GE
-694 EGRAGEG
+694 TVREK
-701 RARGG
+701 GG
-706 RHLRAASG
+706 TYFRAASG
-714 TRRKR
+714 NRRKKR
-719 RRRS
+719 QRA

>member
-1 MGAGKS
+1 M
-7 FLHASQVKGARRG
+7 
-20 EGTALG
+20 ETDT
-26 SERFKLCAP
+26 FKLHAP

-40 DQPQAIESLLEG
+40 DQPQAIQSLLDG
-52 LERNERCSTLLGVT
+52 LKHNERFSTLLGVT
-66 GSGKTFTVANVIAK
+66 GSGKTFTVANVVAQ
-80 YGRPA
+80 YNHPT

-94 AAQLYSEFRRFFPE
+94 AAQLYSEFKRFFPE

-120 YQPEAYVPSSDT
+120 YQPEAYIPSSDT

-152 KSLLERRDVV
+152 KSLIERRDVI
-162 VVASVSCIYGMGK
+162 VVATVSCIYGMGK
-175 RKNYEDAIVTFSL
+175 RKNYEDAIINFSV
-188 GERWDRRA
+188 GEKWDLHN
-196 FQEAL
+196 FQESL

-225 EVYPVYSDTSL
+225 EVYPVYSDTTL

-243 ELESIEEVDP
+243 ELENIEEVDP
-253 VSGHSLKH
+253 VSGHAISRKTH
-261 ESQVSIYPAQHYVT
+261 VSIFPAQHYVT
-275 SDGAISESMA
+275 SDGAIADSMD
-285 KIQQELEIQ
+285 KIKQELEIQ
-294 TGRFKA
+294 VGRFRRE
-300 AGKYLEAE
+300 GKFLEAE
-308 RLASRT
+308 RLNSRT
-314 KYDMEMLVEAGY
+314 RYDMEMMAEAGY

-340 EAGEQPGT
+340 EEGEQPGT
-348 LLDFFPP
+348 LLDFFPS

-395 LDNRPLRWP
+395 LDNRPLKWP
-404 EFENYMRRVIC
+404 EFEHYMQRVIC
-415 CSATPGDWEI
+415 CSATPGDWELQR
-425 EHSRRVVEQLIR
+425 SKRVVEQLIR
-437 PTGIADPEVEI
+437 PTGIADPEVEV

-458 LEEIRKVREQGGRCL
+458 LAEIQKVRAQGGRCL

-483 ELSEYMRTLRI
+483 ELAEYMSTLRI
-494 KAEYIH
+494 KSEYIH

-508 ADEINK
+508 AEEINK
-514 LRAGDIEVLIGVNLL
+514 LRSGEIDVLIGINLL

-562 GRAARNINS
+562 GRAARNVNS

-577 DDVTDSIAEAVN
+577 DEVTDSIREAVT
-589 ESRRRRQAQL
+589 ESRRRRTAQL
-599 KYNEEHGITPQSIHK
+599 KYNEEHHIVPKTIHK
-614 AIERML
+614 SIERML

-630 AAGKSERQ
+630 AKSGKSRQ
-638 QLEHLDNIAIERLM
+638 AIEHMDNEALERLM

-662 RAARL
+662 KAAKI
-667 RDMLQAMEAGKP
+667 RDMIQAMDEGK
-679 VDMSGLEGSGPDFGE
+679 SPDFSFEDE
-694 EGRAGEG
+694 EQE
-701 RARGG
+701 GG

-714 TRRKR
+714 NRNKKRKR
-719 RRRS
+719 A